1 MKTISTQYASKVR
14 MAVRAALLC
23 VTAFGLNL
31 SAEQVAAVQLLAETL
46 LQLLVKDADLTA
58 TRKARKS
65 NSNK

>member
-1 MKTISTQYASKVR
+1 

-65 NSNK
+65 NSNR

>member
-46 LQLLVKDADLTA
+46 LQLLVKDADPTA
-58 TRKARKS
+58 TRKSRNS
-65 NSNK
+65 NSTT